1 MEGES
6 SCQHPAVHKSNSLTV
21 LYFNARSII
30 PKFDALCSEVEI
42 HKPDLIC
49 ITETWLSE
57 EVSDSEIALAG
68 YQLHRLDRNRQG
80 GGILIYVHTALTTEI
95 IYQGPLNLE
104 FLAIS
109 VQSSVNKFCISLF
122 YRPPSSPRQVMD
134 DLYTSTGH
142 LTFFKFCTPRR
153 L

>member
-1 MEGES
+1 MGTSPDTNAMETGTLLQMVRQCTSPFSRKSNPRRGLRSPSVEGES

-68 YQLHRLDRNRQG
+68 YQLHRLDRNRVEVYSYMF
-80 GGILIYVHTALTTEI
+80 IL
-95 IYQGPLNLE
+95 
-104 FLAIS
+104 
-109 VQSSVNKFCISLF
+109 
-122 YRPPSSPRQVMD
+122 PSQLKSFTK
-134 DLYTSTGH
+134 DL
-142 LTFFKFCTPRR
+142 LI
-153 L
+153 

>member
-80 GGILIYVHTALTTEI
+80 GGILICVHTALMH
-95 IYQGPLNLE
+95 N
-104 FLAIS
+104 
-109 VQSSVNKFCISLF
+109 
-122 YRPPSSPRQVMD
+122 
-134 DLYTSTGH
+134 
-142 LTFFKFCTPRR
+142 
-153 L
+153 